1 MTLVT
6 EQLTRP
12 EQPNDRSLAQPSSI
26 EIVSKLVSVSKPVTF
41 DEFVD
46 WYPENSTV
54 RYELRRGVI
63 IEMPKPRGKH
73 SKISGKIA
81 GKLDATIERL
91 ELDYFIPKE
100 CLIKL
105 PDDSG
110 YEPDVIVLD
119 EEALVDEAHWE
130 SGSIITKGASV
141 KLAIEVVS
149 SNWQDDYENKMMAY
163 EAIGIPEYWI
173 VDYVGLGG
181 HRHIGN
187 PKQPTVTIAN
197 LIDGEYE
204 VKRFRNDEALVS
216 LAFPDLNLTAA
227 QIMLLKN
234 TSD

>member
-1 MTLVT
+1 MTVVT
-6 EQLTRP
+6 EEFTKP
-12 EQPNDRSLAQPSSI
+12 AFHPVPNP
-26 EIVSKLVSVSKPVTF
+26 VSF

-63 IEMPKPRGKH
+63 IEMPKPKGKH
-73 SKISGKIA
+73 SKIA
-81 GKLDATIERL
+81 GFNHDELAFEIRRAKLA
-91 ELDYFIPKE
+91 YFIPKE

-119 EEALVDEAHWE
+119 EVALADEARWE
-130 SGSIITKGASV
+130 SGSILTQGSSI

-149 SNWQDDYENKMMAY
+149 TNWQDDYEIKMSAY
-163 EAIGIPEYWI
+163 EAIGIPEYWMI
-173 VDYVGLGG
+173 DYAGLGG

-197 LIDGEYE
+197 LVDGEYE
-204 VKRFRNDEALVS
+204 IKRFRDDEPLVS
-216 LAFPDLNLTAA
+216 LAFPDLTLTAA
-227 QIMLLKN
+227 QVML
-234 TSD
+234 S

>member
-1 MTLVT
+1 MTVAT
-6 EQLTRP
+6 EQFTKSGFHP
-12 EQPNDRSLAQPSSI
+12 VPN
-26 EIVSKLVSVSKPVTF
+26 PVTF

-63 IEMPKPRGKH
+63 IEMPKPKGKH

-81 GKLDATIERL
+81 GKLNATIDRL

-105 PDDSG
+105 LDDSG
-110 YEPDVIVLD
+110 YKPDVIVLD
-119 EEALVDEAHWE
+119 EVALADETRWE
-130 SGSIITKGASV
+130 SGSILTQGSSI

-149 SNWQDDYENKMMAY
+149 TNWQDDYEVKMSAY

-173 VDYVGLGG
+173 VDYSGLGG

-187 PKQPTVTIAN
+187 PKQLTVTIA
-197 LIDGEYE
+197 LLTDGEYE
-204 VKRFRNDEALVS
+204 IKRFRADEQLVS
-216 LAFPDLNLTAA
+216 LAFPDLILTAA
-227 QIMLLKN
+227 QVML
-234 TSD
+234 S